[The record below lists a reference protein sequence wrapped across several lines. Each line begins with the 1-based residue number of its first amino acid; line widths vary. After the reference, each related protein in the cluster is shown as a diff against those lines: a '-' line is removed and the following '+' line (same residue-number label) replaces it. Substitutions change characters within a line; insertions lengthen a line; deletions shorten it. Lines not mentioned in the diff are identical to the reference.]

1 MTRRTPTVALRV
13 VAAALA
19 LTLGGCT
26 GAAEPPTADDT
37 PESPPPAS
45 RTPSPTPSPSPSEE
59 PTVEPDEEP
68 TEDPTGS
75 VATAGPSMS
84 PRGAGATLADRLLT
98 AGQMPGFNDEW
109 TWRVRSTL
117 DREGRRP
124 FATCH
129 RFPMTS
135 IGAMR
140 VVVRS
145 YEGTRSADEGV
156 TGSHLVARFADAKT
170 ARTAYDVLRSW
181 RERCAEQLAD
191 FERHDVGALET
202 VDVPAGE
209 GGWYLLVYGPP
220 DGGIPEEAYF
230 DAQGIAHVGKRVAV
244 LQMRA
249 IGQDYNY
256 PAGEEPMVAGVR
268 RAAAELR

>member
-1 MTRRTPTVALRV
+1 MTRRTPTVGLRV
-13 VAAALA
+13 VAAALT
-19 LTLGGCT
+19 LTLAGCT
-26 GAAEPPTADDT
+26 GTPEAPTADDA
-37 PESPPPAS
+37 PESSPPPS
-45 RTPSPTPSPSPSEE
+45 RAPSPTPSPSPSEE
-59 PTVEPDEEP
+59 ATEEP
-68 TEDPTGS
+68 TGEPADDPTGS
-75 VATAGPSMS
+75 VPTAGPPVS
-84 PRGAGATLADRLLT
+84 PRGADATLADRLLT
-98 AGQMPGFNDEW
+98 AEQMPGFNDEW
-109 TWRVRSTL
+109 TWRVRSTR
-117 DREGRRP
+117 DREGGRP

-140 VVVRS
+140 VAVRS
-145 YEGTRSADEGV
+145 YEGTRSAEEGV

-181 RERCAEQLAD
+181 RERCAEQLAG
-191 FERHDVGALET
+191 FERNDVGALET

-209 GGWYLLVYGPP
+209 GGWYLLTYGPP
-220 DGGIPEEAYF
+220 EDGIPEEAYF